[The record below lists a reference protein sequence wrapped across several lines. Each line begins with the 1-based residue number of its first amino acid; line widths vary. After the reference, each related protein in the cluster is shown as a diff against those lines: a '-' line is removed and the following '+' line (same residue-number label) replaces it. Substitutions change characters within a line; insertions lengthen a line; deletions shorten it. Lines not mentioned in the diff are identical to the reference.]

1 MAQRQCRRPDCQR
14 HGLVKLRRTNLGRG
28 NDREGTHHSVGV
40 LLPDLRDQ
48 QCTHTSTGTTTKRVG
63 NLETLETVG
72 SLGLSSDNIENRVD
86 KLGTFS
92 VMTLCPIVTSTALA
106 EDTDSQLWS
115 TRRNEQLTSYQVGKG
130 FLGDHLG

>member
-1 MAQRQCRRPDCQR
+1 MGD
-14 HGLVKLRRTNLGRG
+14 
-28 NDREGTHHSVGV
+28 
-40 LLPDLRDQ
+40 
-48 QCTHTSTGTTTKRVG
+48 
-63 NLETLETVG
+63 LETLETVG

-115 TRRNEQLTSYQVGKG
+115 TKRNEQLTSYQVGKG
-130 FLGDHLG
+130 FLGDHHG